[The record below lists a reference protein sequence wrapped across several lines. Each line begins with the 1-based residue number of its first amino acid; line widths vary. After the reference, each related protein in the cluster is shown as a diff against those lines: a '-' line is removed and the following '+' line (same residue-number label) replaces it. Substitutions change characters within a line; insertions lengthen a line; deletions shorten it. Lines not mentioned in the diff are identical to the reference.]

1 MEVCLLWIQLLWSAL
16 GLPQTCHFWW
26 LMRPLPLWFPWPL
39 LSSMQQWFCL
49 SETLCSLSWLLL
61 LASRRWYGGWCL
73 QIILWS
79 LPHIHQMIGVLCLL
93 LRIRFE
99 NGKFRI
105 WSRLQEIFQLHRIQN
120 LDSKITYLNLM
131 KYRLLFVRKSTE
143 IMPRGDINWV
153 VTWDYR

>member
-1 MEVCLLWIQLLWSAL
+1 
-16 GLPQTCHFWW
+16 
-26 LMRPLPLWFPWPL
+26 
-39 LSSMQQWFCL
+39 MQY
-49 SETLCSLSWLLL
+49 LLL
-61 LASRRWYGGWCL
+61 LL
-73 QIILWS
+73 
-79 LPHIHQMIGVLCLL
+79 HLCFFGRLL
-93 LRIRFE
+93 LVLRIRFAY
-99 NGKFRI
+99 GKFRI